1 MLAFV
6 EKLSQYDDFK
16 ALRGA
21 SLNEIKEAE
30 RKLNIEFSDEYKEYL
45 SEYGI
50 ATANGY
56 EFTGICQSERLNV
69 VCVTEKEHKNVREIP
84 EGAYVVEQ
92 THIDGIVIWQTR
104 DGAVYKSQGNS
115 FIRICDSLYE
125 YINR

>member
-6 EKLSQYDDFK
+6 EKLRQYDDFK
-16 ALRGA
+16 ALKGA

-69 VCVTEKEHKNVREIP
+69 VCVTEKERKNVREIP

-104 DGAVYKSQGNS
+104 DGAVYKSQGDS
-115 FIRICDSLYE
+115 FVMICDSLYE
-125 YINR
+125 FIN

>member
-6 EKLSQYDDFK
+6 KKLRQYDDFK

-21 SLNEIKEAE
+21 SLNEIKGVE
-30 RKLNIEFSDEYKEYL
+30 RKLNVEFSDEYKEYL

-69 VCVTEKEHKNVREIP
+69 VCVTEKERKNVREIP

-104 DGAVYKSQGNS
+104 DGAVYQSQGNS